1 MIVRIITCG
10 TYLCWLGIM
19 FFLPMISIA
28 VVADSVLIRVG
39 WPKRLLCYEL
49 GKKCMAGGFLV
60 LAGVF
65 YTVEGRQSHYD
76 TPSMLLFQHGSNLDG
91 FFILTSF
98 PQFFKSIGKAEIFLM
113 PYVGW
118 LAYLYGILPIDRKHR
133 DNAIKQLQ
141 RATNA
146 VKAGIPVAF
155 R

>member
-1 MIVRIITCG
+1 MIVRIITCS

-19 FFLPMISIA
+19 FFLPMMSIA
-28 VVADSVLIRVG
+28 IVMDKFLMKIG
-39 WPKRLLCYEL
+39 WPKRFLIYEL
-49 GKKCMAGGFLV
+49 GKKGMAGGFLV

-65 YTVEGRQSHYD
+65 YRVEGRKDHYD
-76 TPSMLLFQHGSNLDG
+76 TPAMLFFQHGSNLDG

-133 DNAIKQLQ
+133 DNAIKQLE
-141 RATNA
+141 RATNS